1 MISRWRL
8 AMTADPR
15 AAVTPLNQFER
26 TLIEEYIRQH
36 GHDPD
41 KLSDL
46 SPDERERLLRD
57 ASIYASGRLVE
68 VEARSHFLHEIHDH
82 SD

>member
-1 MISRWRL
+1 
-8 AMTADPR
+8 MTANPGAG
-15 AAVTPLNQFER
+15 AAPLNELER

-41 KLSDL
+41 KLSDV

-57 ASIYASGRLVE
+57 ASVYASGRLVE

>member
-1 MISRWRL
+1 MS
-8 AMTADPR
+8 A
-15 AAVTPLNQFER
+15 PLSDLER

-41 KLSDL
+41 KLSEMHR
-46 SPDERERLLRD
+46 DERERLLRD

-68 VEARSHFLHEIHDH
+68 VEARSHFLDEIHNT

>member
-1 MISRWRL
+1 MI
-8 AMTADPR
+8 ANPR
-15 AAVTPLNQFER
+15 AAAAPLSELER

-36 GHDPD
+36 GHDPE
-41 KLSDL
+41 KLSEV

-57 ASIYASGRLVE
+57 ASVYASGRLVE
-68 VEARSHFLHEIHDH
+68 VEARSHFLDEIHDH

>member
-1 MISRWRL
+1 
-8 AMTADPR
+8 MTANPR
-15 AAVTPLNQFER
+15 AAAAPLSELER

-41 KLSDL
+41 NLSDV
-46 SPDERERLLRD
+46 SEDERKRLLKD
-57 ASIYASGRLVE
+57 ASVYASGRLVE